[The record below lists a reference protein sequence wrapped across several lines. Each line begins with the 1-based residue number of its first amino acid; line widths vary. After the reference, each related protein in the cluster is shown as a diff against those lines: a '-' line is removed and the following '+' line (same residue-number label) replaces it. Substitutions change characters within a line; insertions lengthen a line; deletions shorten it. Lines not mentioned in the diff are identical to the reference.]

1 MWVISLRKDPD
12 AGKDWGQEEEEVRE
26 GEVVGWYHWLRH
38 EFEQAPVDGEGQG
51 SPVCC
56 SPWGLKESD
65 TNEQLN
71 NKSINSY
78 ILETDFQILKMYLK
92 ITIINPLHVN
102 ITFYEK

>member
-1 MWVISLRKDPD
+1 MRKDPD

-26 GEVVGWYHWLRH
+26 DEVVGWYHWLDGH
-38 EFEQAPVDGEGQG
+38 EFEQALGDGEGQG
-51 SPVCC
+51 SLVCC
-56 SPWGLKESD
+56 SPWGLKELD

-78 ILETDFQILKMYLK
+78 ILETDFQIKKIYLK
-92 ITIINPLHVN
+92 ITINPLYVN